1 MAKYRPAGKGKKLD
15 PPAPTRGLLPCALLL
30 VLGFAAVSA
39 LLYYS
44 LKSSGN

>member
-1 MAKYRPAGKGKKLD
+1 MAKYRPAGKGKK
-15 PPAPTRGLLPCALLL
+15 PEAPAPTRGLLPCALILL
-30 VLGFAAVSA
+30 LGFGAVSA